1 MNNIKRTVSRLQ
13 WRVVPIIFAGILLF
27 LLTLD
32 LSGRNGLSR
41 TQALTDNTLDT
52 LRLQCISFH
61 KLESADGTKSLFR
74 LADSV
79 QELSRHLELDP
90 TLASNAYLED
100 FVDEIRLSGIALLNA
115 DLQLE
120 ASGYTRQYAGIPW
133 PDGASSARLES
144 LIGSAKIYTQRLEKD
159 GVSYDVCAV
168 ARRDAPGV
176 VIGFYQQPN
185 GLLADTEVDMA
196 TLLTGLHLDRK
207 GAYLITRD
215 GAVSISRPPLRYLMS

>member
-1 MNNIKRTVSRLQ
+1 MNNTKRTRLR
-13 WRVVPIIFAGILLF
+13 WRIGPIIFAGILLF

-52 LRLQCISFH
+52 LRQQCISFH

-79 QELSRHLELDP
+79 QALSRHLELDP

-120 ASGYTRQYAGIPW
+120 ASGYTGLVGYELFPARSTREAVKAILDAG
-133 PDGASSARLES
+133 
-144 LIGSAKIYTQRLEKD
+144 
-159 GVSYDVCAV
+159 
-168 ARRDAPGV
+168 
-176 VIGFYQQPN
+176 
-185 GLLADTEVDMA
+185 
-196 TLLTGLHLDRK
+196 
-207 GAYLITRD
+207 
-215 GAVSISRPPLRYLMS
+215 